1 MGYGTIFKVNTD
13 GTGFKSLYSFTNGS
27 DGAYPVA
34 GLVLSGSTLFGTAS
48 AGGGED
54 GFFGYG
60 TVFKINTDGTGFTNV
75 YNFTN
80 YNEGNYKVDGD
91 YPATDLLLSGNVL
104 YGTTKGGGDF
114 GYGNVFKVNT
124 DGSGFTNLYS
134 INFDENDG
142 AYPIANLVLSSNT
155 LYGTTSEGGFAGFGT
170 IFKVST
176 DGTGFMVLYDFSNTP
191 AGGYPQAGLVMS
203 GNTLYGT
210 TEIGGAS
217 GYGTIFKVNT
227 DGSNFTNLYGF
238 TNGSDGAFVESGLV
252 LSNNTL
258 YGTTAGGEG
267 SSGYG
272 TVFKVN
278 TNGNGFT
285 NLYNF
290 TLLSPTYTNSDGAL
304 PDATLI
310 LCGNTLYGTTAA
322 GGVYGNGTVF
332 AVSLGP
338 IPLNIQPSS
347 GGNAVVL
354 TWGNPAFSLQAAPT
368 VTGTYINVPGAAS
381 SYTNVISG
389 SQQFFR
395 LQAN

>member
-1 MGYGTIFKVNTD
+1 MILFSNTLYGTTTYGGNGGGNVGYGTIFKVNTD

-114 GYGNVFKVNT
+114 GYGNV
-124 DGSGFTNLYS
+124 
-134 INFDENDG
+134 
-142 AYPIANLVLSSNT
+142 
-155 LYGTTSEGGFAGFGT
+155 
-170 IFKVST
+170 FKVST